1 MAKLSCSNM
10 YESARVIVADSEMV
24 ANPHGGIPTEEV
36 TTSTVGK
43 DLGKA
48 SQTKKNEE
56 NKLQG
61 ILDKMKERE
70 THSDNHKDLSMKKAY
85 DAKHK
90 ALVNSKASEFAKAA
104 KKDFEKW
111 LEDFIQGEE
120 ERLSPTITD
129 NNQLNV
135 QNSEK
140 VSEDEEE
147 DGMIREMELMSMKIA
162 EFSAKI
168 RNKGTVAGLAKQG
181 GPGGNS
187 EVLVTKPDEVLVVKV
202 NDLQASGNLES
213 NDQKPC
219 QDEEQLNVNTTIN
232 SVLESK
238 TECSNSSC
246 TSTYAEQPNAENGED
261 QYRQDLG
268 SKEKGL
274 DNYVKSSLVARSEKK
289 SNCHTLEARRLRQDS
304 IHNKQQCFNN
314 QRRGKSKS
322 YRENVAGSGN
332 SKAY

>member
-1 MAKLSCSNM
+1 M
-10 YESARVIVADSEMV
+10 YESVSRTLADSEMV

-48 SQTKKNEE
+48 SQTKKNDE
-56 NKLQG
+56 NKLKG
-61 ILDKMKERE
+61 ILDKMEERE
-70 THSDNHKDLSMKKAY
+70 THSDDHKDFTMKKAY

-90 ALVNSKASEFAKAA
+90 ALVNAKASEFAKAA

-111 LEDFIQGEE
+111 LEDFILGEE
-120 ERLSPTITD
+120 EKLSPTITD
-129 NNQLNV
+129 NNQLNA

-187 EVLVTKPDEVLVVKV
+187 EVLVTKLAKPDEVLVVKV

-219 QDEEQLNVNTTIN
+219 
-232 SVLESK
+232 
-238 TECSNSSC
+238 
-246 TSTYAEQPNAENGED
+246 
-261 QYRQDLG
+261 
-268 SKEKGL
+268 
-274 DNYVKSSLVARSEKK
+274 
-289 SNCHTLEARRLRQDS
+289 
-304 IHNKQQCFNN
+304 
-314 QRRGKSKS
+314 
-322 YRENVAGSGN
+322 
-332 SKAY
+332 